1 MLRLLPLLFLPA
13 LLCAQ
18 PKQVS
23 PPQQVSQGPFPIVS
37 ITAKGNKQLSVAQ
50 VVAASGLK
58 VGQSATPKQM
68 EDALQQMLS
77 IGFFDQVAY
86 RYTPE
91 GSGYNLEWDIQEVAV
106 FYPVVFED
114 MPLPDAELKKQLL
127 AADPLFGPQLPGTE
141 EVIRRFTDHL
151 NRLLTPKDEDSTIR
165 GKMAAN
171 DKNELHILFRPR
183 RGLPTI
189 YTVDFQGSKLIPP
202 EELRPPISSSAVGLI
217 YREEDFRKVLDL
229 RIRPLY
235 EARGRLRVQF
245 PEIKV
250 EPAKGVNGLNVMV
263 SVVDGEEYNL
273 GTATLTGIPGQEE
286 ALIQTGNF
294 RYDAPAN
301 MREVE
306 EGRKRIESAIRRQGY
321 LDATVVEKRK
331 IDDKRKVID
340 LTLEAT
346 PGPIYNFD
354 TLFIKGLDILS
365 EPTIRKM
372 WSLKTGFPY
381 NPEYPE
387 SFLNRIKEEGILDNL
402 GDTRSEVKIDKDR
415 HIAIVT
421 LFFKGA
427 PPPEKKKPQGGFG
440 IPPVI

>member
-1 MLRLLPLLFLPA
+1 MLRLLPLLLLGA
-13 LLCAQ
+13 LLAAQ
-18 PKQVS
+18 Q
-23 PPQQVSQGPFPIVS
+23 PPTKVSQGPFPIVS
-37 ITAKGNKQLSVAQ
+37 ITAKGNKTLSVAQ

-202 EELRPPISSSAVGLI
+202 EELRPPISASAVGLI

-250 EPAKGVNGLNVMV
+250 EPAKGVNGLNVIV
-263 SVVDGEEYNL
+263 SVADGEEYNL
-273 GTATLTGIPGQEE
+273 GTATLSGLPGQEE
-286 ALIQTGNF
+286 GLIQTGNF

-306 EGRKRIESAIRRQGY
+306 EGRKRIENAIRRQGY
-321 LDATVVEKRK
+321 LDATVTEQRK
-331 IDDKRKVID
+331 IDDKRKIID
-340 LTLEAT
+340 LSFEAT
-346 PGPIYNFD
+346 PGTIYNFD
-354 TLFIKGLDILS
+354 TLIIKGLDILS
-365 EPTIRKM
+365 EPAIRKM

-387 SFLNRIKEEGILDNL
+387 SFLTRIKEDGILDNL